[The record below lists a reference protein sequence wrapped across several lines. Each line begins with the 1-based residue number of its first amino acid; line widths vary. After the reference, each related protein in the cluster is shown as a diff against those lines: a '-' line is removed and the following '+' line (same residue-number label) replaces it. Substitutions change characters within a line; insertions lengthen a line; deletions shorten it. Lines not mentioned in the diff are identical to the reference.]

1 MIRRRFSHTKRHRSK
16 QGQPIRRSLPV
27 SLYLFS
33 PWHHHLISCT
43 YVVRP
48 ERFGGKQPR
57 KAIMRRYSHI
67 QISPKFLVYTNILL
81 KILKS
86 NILFIKIHFHWRRLK
101 KSRLTK
107 IALVNLLNPARDRF
121 TAVRGTSPE
130 EVRPARRVPCG
141 GNRRR
146 TRHRRNPLYCA
157 NPSCRN
163 GAGCS

>member
-1 MIRRRFSHTKRHRSK
+1 
-16 QGQPIRRSLPV
+16 
-27 SLYLFS
+27 
-33 PWHHHLISCT
+33 
-43 YVVRP
+43 
-48 ERFGGKQPR
+48 
-57 KAIMRRYSHI
+57 MRRYSHI
-67 QISPKFLVYTNILL
+67 QISIKFLVYTSILPE
-81 KILKS
+81 ILKKS
-86 NILFIKIHFHWRRLK
+86 AIYKDSISAAGDLK

-163 GAGCS
+163 GAGCN